1 MGYDLR
7 MHMKRSG
14 IGTEINPNSD
24 SEPTKS
30 KGKLKIDYI
39 FFVGGITSKA
49 EYLSN
54 DGNCCECDLHV
65 HLLFYKHQLG
75 NVCAQK

>member
-14 IGTEINPNSD
+14 IGTEIYPNSD

-30 KGKLKIDYI
+30 KGELKIDDI
-39 FFVGGITSKA
+39 FFVGGTTYKA

-54 DGNCCECDLHV
+54 DGNSCEFCDLHV
-65 HLLFYKHQLG
+65 LLLFYKHQLG
-75 NVCAQK
+75 NVCT